1 MTNLEALKI
10 KYYEDELRK
19 EKRNYAEHTKGM
31 PALLL
36 TTYQND
42 IIIKQNDMIIQL
54 LKIVVS
60 KKEKK

>member
-10 KYYEDELRK
+10 KHYEDELRK
-19 EKRNYAEHTKGM
+19 EKRNYAEHIVGM
-31 PALLL
+31 PALLI

-60 KKEKK
+60 KKENK